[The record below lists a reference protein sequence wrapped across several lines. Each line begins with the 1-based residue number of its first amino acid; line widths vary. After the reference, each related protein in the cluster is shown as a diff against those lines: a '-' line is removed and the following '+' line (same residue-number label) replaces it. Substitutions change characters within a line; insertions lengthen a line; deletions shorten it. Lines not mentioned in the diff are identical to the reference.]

1 MVQDS
6 CRGVTAQLASS
17 IFFSLS
23 AWESSM
29 HTTKNIVR
37 AVLDLSPRV
46 LKDGDWSE
54 AENSS
59 CLAVRGLYVLQHEVL
74 LPKGVHIPRPASPII
89 EIDQAQE
96 LYELAAPHAAAAGV
110 LRPLLTRLMVAN
122 DRGNAIEQLTALWV
136 MFDSIATIEKL
147 DRRGAEPLP
156 HDAPG
161 QAIVGSQRLYIKR
174 YRGLR
179 PQQLHSMETAGEV
192 LQARERHPAP
202 WDEAT
207 SEALHTW

>member
-1 MVQDS
+1 
-6 CRGVTAQLASS
+6 
-17 IFFSLS
+17 
-23 AWESSM
+23 M
-29 HTTKNIVR
+29 HTTNNIVR
-37 AVLDLSPRV
+37 AVLELSPRV
-46 LKDGDWSE
+46 RQEGDWSE

-59 CLAVRGLYVLQHEVL
+59 CLAVRGLYVLQHQVL
-74 LPKGVHIPRPASPII
+74 LPEGVHIPRPASPII

-96 LYELAAPHAAAAGV
+96 LYEQAAPQAAEAGV

-156 HDAPG
+156 HDAPD
-161 QAIVGSQRLYIKR
+161 QAIVGLERLYLKR

-179 PQQLHSMETAGEV
+179 PQQLHSRETTQKV
-192 LQARERHPAP
+192 LHARERRPAP

-207 SEALHTW
+207 SAALHTW